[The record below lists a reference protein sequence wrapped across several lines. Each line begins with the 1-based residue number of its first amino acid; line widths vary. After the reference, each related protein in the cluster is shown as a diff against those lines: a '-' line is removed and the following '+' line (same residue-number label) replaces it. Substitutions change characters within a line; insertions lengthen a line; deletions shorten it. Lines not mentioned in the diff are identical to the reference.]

1 MLAQQFLTGA
11 ALLLASVSALPR
23 PVQRQTS
30 NVVENNSTTTN
41 GTTYTLTEVGAR
53 NTLDWRMWLERDG
66 NPASF
71 WHDIPIYPNES
82 NPSIINFVVEI
93 PRWNS
98 GKIEIN
104 REEPLNPIFHDE
116 EDGEPRFVQDIWPY
130 KAYPFIY
137 GSIPRTWESPNFDH
151 DYTGFP
157 GDNVP
162 MDAFD
167 VSQDKGYTGQI
178 KQMKILGGLAV
189 NDGGETDWKMLVIG
203 LEDPIAPMV
212 DSVEDL
218 EKYRP
223 GVIAAYREWFHIYK
237 IARGDEYIPIV
248 GGSYVNATF
257 AAETVNDSHRF
268 WQALVAGLVDSNEI
282 SYNQTTMIRYNDSYI
297 QPGEA
302 ATKFDIPRD
311 SDIQPAAEKPE
322 KFQEYYYIGSNLELI
337 SSNDPSAQE

>member
-1 MLAQQFLTGA
+1 MLTQQFIACA
-11 ALLLASVSALPR
+11 AFLLASTSALPQ
-23 PVQRQTS
+23 PVRHQIS
-30 NVVENNSTTTN
+30 HVENNSTIIN
-41 GTTYTLTEVGAR
+41 GTTYTLTEVGVR

-71 WHDIPIYPNES
+71 WHDIPIYPNDS
-82 NPSIINFVVEI
+82 NPSIINYVVEI
-93 PRWNS
+93 PRWTS

-130 KAYPFIY
+130 KAYPFLY

-157 GDNVP
+157 GDNDP

-167 VSQDKGYTGQI
+167 VSQDKGYSGQI
-178 KQMKILGGLAV
+178 KQVKILGGLAV

-203 LEDPIAPMV
+203 LEDPIASMV

-248 GGSYVNATF
+248 GGSYVNASF
-257 AAETVNDSHRF
+257 AAETVQDSHRF
-268 WQALVAGLVDSNEI
+268 WQALVAGLVDSNAI
-282 SYNQTTMIRYNDSYI
+282 SYNQTTMARYNNSYI

-302 ATKFDIPRD
+302 ATRFDIPRD
-311 SDIQPAAEKPE
+311 SDIQPEAEKPE
-322 KFQEYYYIGSNLELI
+322 RFQEYYYIGSNLELI
-337 SSNDPSAQE
+337 DSNNPSAQE